1 VAAEA
6 IVAVIGVVVATGA
19 GVADVIAADSRR

>member
-1 VAAEA
+1 
-6 IVAVIGVVVATGA
+6 VAVIGVVVATGA